1 MVTSDIGTLRKVIV
15 HRPDEGIEWVT
26 PFNKAELL
34 YDDIVFLPKMQ
45 EEHLLLT
52 GVLSFFAG
60 QENVFEFTELLQDVL
75 KDGRLK
81 ALLLGE
87 VFKLE
92 NLPAETQFIL
102 QQLTPE
108 ELAKALIS
116 GYKGETGVLLN
127 PVPNLI
133 FTRDIGAVVNNFV
146 ITCQAEKMPRKRE
159 NILTWFITHHHPVF
173 TGSAYKYLD
182 LCSSADHLAITL
194 SNRAETIEGGDII
207 HLSPNHLLIG
217 CSERTNMVAL
227 WRIREQLREH
237 HVVEK
242 FTIVDIPKEEYC
254 MHIDTIFSKVSD
266 HDYVLYEHV
275 LQDPKQISIES
286 FDLQG
291 GTSERFDT
299 IKDLILAEDPKARFV
314 SCGNGEYPYD
324 QREQWSSACNFV
336 AVKPGVAVTY
346 RRNTKT
352 IEGFIG
358 LGYSVIPAEVFLE
371 QTKDGK
377 IDKETIEKTIITIP
391 AGELSR
397 GSGGPHCLTFPIER
411 G

>member
-1 MVTSDIGTLRKVIV
+1 MVTSDIEILKKVIV

-45 EEHLLLT
+45 EEHSLLT

-60 QENVFEFTELLQDVL
+60 KENVFEFTDLLTDILSDSSLRNQ
-75 KDGRLK
+75 
-81 ALLLGE
+81 LLNE

-92 NLPAETQFIL
+92 NPLEATRVVLLQLPA
-102 QQLTPE
+102 E

-116 GYKGETGVLLN
+116 GYKEKTTVLLN

-133 FTRDIGAVVNNFV
+133 FTRDIGAVVNNYV

-173 TGSAYKYLD
+173 VNGGYQYLD
-182 LCSSADHLAITL
+182 LCQEADHLAATL

-207 HLSPNHLLIG
+207 HLSQSHLLIG

-227 WRIREQLREH
+227 WRIRELLREH
-237 HVVEK
+237 KVVEK

-254 MHIDTIFSKVSD
+254 MHIDTIFSKVN
-266 HDYVLYEHV
+266 HYDYVLYDHV
-275 LQDPKQISIES
+275 LQDPTQISIES

-291 GTSERFDT
+291 NTSQRFDT

-314 SCGNGEYPYD
+314 SCGNGEYPFD

-336 AVKPGVAVTY
+336 AVKPGVTITY

-352 IEGFIG
+352 IEGFEQ
-358 LGYSVIPAEVFLE
+358 LGYTVIPAEQFL
-371 QTKDGK
+371 QQAAAGN
-377 IDKETIEKTIITIP
+377 IDKAAIQNTIITIP

>member
-1 MVTSDIGTLRKVIV
+1 MVTSDIDILRKVIV
-15 HRPDEGIEWVT
+15 HRPDQGIEWVT

-45 EEHLLLT
+45 EEHSLLT

-60 QENVFEFTELLQDVL
+60 EENVLEFTDLLTDILTDAKLRSQ
-75 KDGRLK
+75 
-81 ALLLGE
+81 LLDE

-92 NLPAETQFIL
+92 SLPPDTQL
-102 QQLTPE
+102 VMQQLSPE
-108 ELAKALIS
+108 NLAKALIS
-116 GYKGETGVLLN
+116 GYKAGGNVLLN

-133 FTRDIGAVVNNFV
+133 FTRDIGAVVNNYV

-173 TGSAYKYLD
+173 VKVGYKYLD
-182 LCSSADHLAITL
+182 LCTSSDHLATTL

-207 HLSPNHLLIG
+207 HLSPSHLLIG

-237 HVVEK
+237 KVVEK

-254 MHIDTIFSKVSD
+254 MHIDTIFSKVND

-275 LQDPKQISIES
+275 LQDPTQISIES

-291 GTSERFDT
+291 NTSQRFDT
-299 IKDLILAEDPKARFV
+299 IKDLILAEDAEARFV
-314 SCGNGEYPYD
+314 SCGNGEHPFD

-336 AVKPGVAVTY
+336 AVKPGVTITY

-352 IEGFIG
+352 IEGFQQ
-358 LGYSVIPAEVFLE
+358 LGYKVTPAEEFLQQAAE
-371 QTKDGK
+371 GK
-377 IDKETIEKTIITIP
+377 IDKDQIQNTIITIP